1 MDAWRWRESLL
12 LLLALQISFGH
23 AAVGAALLTVLLV
36 GELFAGE
43 PRWARTPLDRAL
55 IVVTLAAAASAWTS
69 PWPAPA
75 WASFGFFTVGALIIL
90 RATVLATLRSATF
103 ARRFLQ
109 WWGAGGA
116 ITGVIVVATIGQGL
130 NARAQLPGLG
140 PNGLGTTMALALV
153 IVLGLSSVDPGRR
166 RVVWYAA
173 ALPVVAALI
182 LTFSRGAWLA
192 AGVGIGVLLV
202 SGRGHRVWQGVGV
215 VAMAV
220 VVSLL
225 AQSPRWFWHTP
236 RLLDLAERG
245 QTLSRLAVW
254 RVVPEMIAARP
265 LLGSG
270 LGTFPL
276 AFAEATGRHPDVDP
290 MPFAHNLVINAAVEL
305 GLAGLAALLALLG
318 VGVAAAARWHRRRR
332 AGPDGRIGGTVL
344 AAVLTML
351 GHQMVDG
358 TIMGVHLA
366 IALFAL
372 LGLAAAGDVSSR
384 RDTAGLGGQRL

>member
-1 MDAWRWRESLL
+1 M
-12 LLLALQISFGH
+12 
-23 AAVGAALLTVLLV
+23 
-36 GELFAGE
+36 
-43 PRWARTPLDRAL
+43 
-55 IVVTLAAAASAWTS
+55 
-69 PWPAPA
+69 
-75 WASFGFFTVGALIIL
+75 
-90 RATVLATLRSATF
+90 
-103 ARRFLQ
+103 
-109 WWGAGGA
+109 
-116 ITGVIVVATIGQGL
+116 VATIGQGL